1 MFRRGPNSMSING
14 HAFSLF
20 FLTLEVTIN
29 IINVVLYDTYEVFAP
44 RNVPLDDNNV
54 VQGIKM
60 K

>member
-1 MFRRGPNSMSING
+1 MSING